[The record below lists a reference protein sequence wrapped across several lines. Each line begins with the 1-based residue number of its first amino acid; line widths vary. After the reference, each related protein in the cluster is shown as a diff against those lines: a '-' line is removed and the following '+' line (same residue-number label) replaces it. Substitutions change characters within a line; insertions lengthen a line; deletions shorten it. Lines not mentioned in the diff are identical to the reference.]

1 MNWVSRLFHA
11 LTRRANTLT
20 VLGIEM
26 HEAGVHL
33 LVLTGARQSPE
44 RVCICEYLHPPLGC
58 VMNAEVLLPEKL
70 GAWLRDWLNASVLLD
85 ELEAVYVGVQEHEV
99 QQHQVRLAE
108 GLSEEDV
115 AFQLSVEVESLASPS
130 NSPMNFDYITSS
142 QAPNVFDV
150 RMVSKALTDA
160 CESMANALGLP
171 LLGLEALKEARQR
184 TRTPSV
190 LKSFTAENLMVGLQ
204 SEAAFGLALGAWHKP
219 LFNFT
224 PHRQRALQLQ
234 KRSGLSRLARCFLL
248 AAFVMCVTAWGLSLW
263 AQAKQN
269 NLADGV
275 STAAYEKAQQTYLQM
290 QSVEQGD
297 EAQRKGLAK
306 RQVLQAQTL
315 AWNRVLSHDMTGV
328 WVMRVQQREGH
339 WSMQGEALSASHA
352 HLVLRQLQDLS
363 IWQQAPDF
371 SQLQLAPNVS
381 NTGVPVWQF
390 RIEAQLKAD
399 I

>member
-1 MNWVSRLFHA
+1 MNWVSRLFQA

-20 VLGIEM
+20 VLGIEI
-26 HEAGVHL
+26 HDAGVHL
-33 LVLTGARQSPE
+33 LVLTGTQQSPE
-44 RVCICEYLHPPLGC
+44 RVCVCEYLHPPVGC
-58 VMNAEVLLPEKL
+58 VMNSEVLLPEKL
-70 GAWLRDWLNASVLLD
+70 GAWLRDWLSASVLFD
-85 ELEAVYVGVQEHEV
+85 ELEAVYVGLQDHEV
-99 QQHQVRLAE
+99 QQHQIRLAE

-115 AFQLSVEVESLASPS
+115 AFQLSVEVKSLASPGH
-130 NSPMNFDYITSS
+130 SPMNFDYSTST

-150 RMVSKALTDA
+150 RMVSKALTNA
-160 CESMANALGLP
+160 CESMAKALGLP
-171 LLGLEALKEARQR
+171 LLGLEALSEAQQR
-184 TRTPSV
+184 TRAPSV
-190 LKSFTAENLMVGLQ
+190 LTSFTAENLMVGLQ
-204 SEAAFGLALGAWHKP
+204 SEAAFGLALAAWHKP

-224 PHRQRALQLQ
+224 PHRQRALQLL
-234 KRSGLSRLARCFLL
+234 KRSGLSRMGRLFLL
-248 AAFVMCVTAWGLSLW
+248 AAVVTCVTAWGLSLW

-269 NLADGV
+269 NLIDGV
-275 STAAYEKAQQTYLQM
+275 STAAYEKAEQTYLQM
-290 QSVEQGD
+290 QAVEQSD
-297 EAQRKGLAK
+297 EAQRNWLAK
-306 RQVLQAQTL
+306 RHVLQTQTL

-371 SQLQLAPNVS
+371 SQLHLAPNVS
-381 NTGVPVWQF
+381 STGVPVWQF